1 LERIALSGLN
11 AAQYAEAQRRSVIK
25 FRRLR
30 RRFELNPLAQNWHD
44 LYHPAALDSS
54 QAETNL
60 RQQLRPTA
68 VKRTAVEAPTAP
80 LPDLSSKKR
89 RQYTTARKLAIVAET
104 TEAGVTASMVARR
117 HGVTPSMI
125 VRWRNQFGMTPMEHP
140 LLITARVVAT
150 PARGRS
156 KPTLPLVLQNLLP
169 APPGVIA
176 VELANGRRVF
186 APAGSD
192 RSVLLSLLSVLRL
205 ASLRHFLVFS
215 VASWIRTSYPGKRQ
229 FGGVS
234 FTRSSGMSWRAC
246 AKPSDRIQT
255 PNCSLAASSSAGV
268 LQPANVEAVNP
279 SGVGFLRSFI
289 CI

>member
-1 LERIALSGLN
+1 MVRWLKVLETPPPPPRRVYKKQVIVNGPRLPATRSRAFFAFWSMHVEAHRLSGLN
-11 AAQYAEAQRRSVIK
+11 AARYAEAHRLSVIK

-44 LYHPAALDSS
+44 LYHPVALDSS

-60 RQQLRPTA
+60 RQQLRPTV
-68 VKRTAVEAPTAP
+68 VKRAAVEAPAAP
-80 LPDLSSKKR
+80 LPTLSSLQR

-125 VRWRNQFGMTPMEHP
+125 VRWRNQFGMTPKEHP

-150 PARGRS
+150 PARGRP

-169 APPGVIA
+169 APPGAIA
-176 VELANGRRVF
+176 VELPDGRRVF

-192 RSVLLSLLSVLRL
+192 PESVRQYIANRES
-205 ASLRHFLVFS
+205 
-215 VASWIRTSYPGKRQ
+215 TS
-229 FGGVS
+229 
-234 FTRSSGMSWRAC
+234 
-246 AKPSDRIQT
+246 
-255 PNCSLAASSSAGV
+255 
-268 LQPANVEAVNP
+268 
-279 SGVGFLRSFI
+279 
-289 CI
+289 